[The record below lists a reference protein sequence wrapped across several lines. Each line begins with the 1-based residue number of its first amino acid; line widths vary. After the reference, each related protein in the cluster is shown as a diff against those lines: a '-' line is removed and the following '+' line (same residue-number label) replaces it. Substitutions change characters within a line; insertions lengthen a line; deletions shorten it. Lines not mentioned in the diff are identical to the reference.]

1 LLLFFS
7 LVLVV
12 VQVLVLVL
20 VPLGLPDT
28 IFPEHICT
36 PVVLANKL
44 EHKMVQ

>member
-1 LLLFFS
+1 LA

-12 VQVLVLVL
+12 VQVL

-36 PVVLANKL
+36 PVVLEDKL